1 MKRTRMALTTLLS
14 LLLLIALAVFAS
26 AQGAAVA
33 QIGNTDYASLSEA
46 VAAVPANGVE
56 TTITLKEDLVQSA
69 PVTVAEGQNIVLD
82 MAGHDITVTS
92 DFTDRIFTNNGT
104 LTIQGNGTV
113 DVSAA
118 GANGYG
124 TVNNFG
130 TLTVVDG
137 TYTGSDASE
146 ASCFYNR
153 EGGTATFIN
162 PTIDQAA
169 GCVATEANTDT
180 YIYGG
185 TYVDKYYPA
194 IENRGNML
202 ITAGSFTNTSCSSCD
217 GSRWGYTIRSGQAS
231 STAYLRIQ
239 GAAED
244 SVQVTGVQGGLAVIG
259 GTADIYNGVY
269 QTVRCVNN
277 KQHSSSYYA
286 GYFTGESYETAVNV
300 YGGSFT
306 SYNKTALQVGNGN
319 PAPDSGAGKES
330 TVMIYGGTF
339 TGGDKAKTAITV
351 EDQDN
356 AIGGASILG
365 GSFSSNVSTYVPAYC
380 EGEMDEDGVFQVTQK
395 TEGEARIGDRYY
407 DTLAAALADAADGE
421 TVTLLNNV
429 ENMSQIIIND
439 GRKLTLDLNGF
450 NVGFGLKQN
459 FSIRCGGLELTGSGK
474 LYEEQPYYAPVMLY
488 GTDDPKASGYTTLTV
503 GKDVT
508 LEGWAGAF
516 IDCYSNRTAAY
527 GIEVTVYGTLHSVRD
542 ITEAGGHALYVNGN
556 IKATEGNVPKIR
568 LDGATLQTDYGN
580 GMYLAG
586 FADTTIVNSKIDS
599 TGENGTGI
607 EIRAGK
613 LTIEGD
619 TLVEAGDEKFDITPN
634 GNGSTT
640 ANVALAVV
648 QHTTKLP
655 TEVTVLGGTFRGTAA
670 FFEQNAQNND
680 EDAIAK
686 IRLDVQGGN
695 FEGIFYSENKENF
708 VSGGFYSAP
717 VKRDYLL
724 DTLTYEL
731 NNHGTYS
738 YYPTFA
744 QAQANAQSG
753 AVITNLQG
761 APGQDS
767 LTVKFVFGLGKADFT
782 MEIPADTAIYLLERP
797 SVSGYTFL
805 GWKSS
810 ADGKVYDAGEKVEI
824 TKDTTFTAL
833 WRNNLG
839 IVVDIIGGAV
849 EGKEFFTDVSM
860 GDWYYEAVKFCFDYD
875 LMNGVGNGKFSP
887 DTTLTRAMLAQ
898 VLYNLDEARGSYAGV
913 FTDVTGSAWYANA
926 VNWAAASGIVEGK
939 GNNKFDPDA
948 PVTRQEMAAIFYR
961 YASYK
966 GYDVSAAASLDRFTD
981 ASKVASWAKDAMS
994 WAVGGYVINGKGAGR
1009 LDPTGTATR
1018 AEVAQILM
1026 NFCNN
1031 VL

>member
-92 DFTDRIFTNNGT
+92 DFSGRIFTNNGT

-118 GANGYG
+118 GENGYG
-124 TVNNFG
+124 MVNNFG

-137 TYTGSDASE
+137 TYTGSDASN

-153 EGGTATFIN
+153 AGGTATFIN

-365 GSFSSNVSTYVPAYC
+365 GSFSSNVSDYVPAYC
-380 EGEMDEDGVFQVTQK
+380 DGETDDDGIFQVTQK

-450 NVGFGLKQN
+450 NVGFDRNQN
-459 FSIRCGGLELTGSGK
+459 FSIRYGGLELTGSGK

-619 TLVEAGDEKFDITPN
+619 TLVEAGDEKFDIAPN

-686 IRLDVQGGN
+686 IRLDIQGGN
-695 FEGIFYSENKENF
+695 FEGRFYSENKENF
-708 VSGGFYSAP
+708 VSGGYYSEP
-717 VKRDYLL
+717 VKAAYLL

>member
-1 MKRTRMALTTLLS
+1 MLNGYLDDTMD
-14 LLLLIALAVFAS
+14 
-26 AQGAAVA
+26 QG
-33 QIGNTDYASLSEA
+33 QL
-46 VAAVPANGVE
+46 
-56 TTITLKEDLVQSA
+56 TITD
-69 PVTVAEGQNIVLD
+69 
-82 MAGHDITVTS
+82 
-92 DFTDRIFTNNGT
+92 
-104 LTIQGNGTV
+104 
-113 DVSAA
+113 
-118 GANGYG
+118 
-124 TVNNFG
+124 
-130 TLTVVDG
+130 
-137 TYTGSDASE
+137 
-146 ASCFYNR
+146 
-153 EGGTATFIN
+153 
-162 PTIDQAA
+162 
-169 GCVATEANTDT
+169 
-180 YIYGG
+180 
-185 TYVDKYYPA
+185 
-194 IENRGNML
+194 
-202 ITAGSFTNTSCSSCD
+202 
-217 GSRWGYTIRSGQAS
+217 
-231 STAYLRIQ
+231 
-239 GAAED
+239 
-244 SVQVTGVQGGLAVIG
+244 
-259 GTADIYNGVY
+259 
-269 QTVRCVNN
+269 
-277 KQHSSSYYA
+277 
-286 GYFTGESYETAVNV
+286 
-300 YGGSFT
+300 
-306 SYNKTALQVGNGN
+306 
-319 PAPDSGAGKES
+319 
-330 TVMIYGGTF
+330 GTF
-339 TGGDKAKTAITV
+339 TGGDAAKTAITV
-351 EDQDN
+351 NKTDF
-356 AIGGASILG
+356 AIGAASVMG

-395 TEGEARIGDRYY
+395 TEGEARIGNRYY
-407 DTLAAALADAADGE
+407 DTLAAALEDAADGE
-421 TVTLLNNV
+421 TVTLLKSV
-429 ENMSQIIIND
+429 SGMTQIIISD

-450 NVGFGLKQN
+450 NVGFDRNQN
-459 FSIRCGGLELTGSGK
+459 FSIRYGGLELTGSGK
-474 LYEEQPYYAPVMLY
+474 LYEEQPYFAPVMLY

-568 LDGATLQTDYGN
+568 LDGAILHTDYGN

-619 TLVEAGDEKFDITPN
+619 TLVEAGDEKFDIEPN

-670 FFEQNAQNND
+670 LFEQNAQNND

-731 NNHGTYS
+731 NNHGIYS

-839 IVVDIIGGAV
+839 IVVDIIGGATFSSNYFIGAIRDAFTAYDMV
-849 EGKEFFTDVSM
+849 KEG
-860 GDWYYEAVKFCFDYD
+860 A
-875 LMNGVGNGKFSP
+875 
-887 DTTLTRAMLAQ
+887 
-898 VLYNLDEARGSYAGV
+898 
-913 FTDVTGSAWYANA
+913 
-926 VNWAAASGIVEGK
+926 
-939 GNNKFDPDA
+939 
-948 PVTRQEMAAIFYR
+948 
-961 YASYK
+961 
-966 GYDVSAAASLDRFTD
+966 
-981 ASKVASWAKDAMS
+981 
-994 WAVGGYVINGKGAGR
+994 
-1009 LDPTGTATR
+1009 
-1018 AEVAQILM
+1018 
-1026 NFCNN
+1026 
-1031 VL
+1031 